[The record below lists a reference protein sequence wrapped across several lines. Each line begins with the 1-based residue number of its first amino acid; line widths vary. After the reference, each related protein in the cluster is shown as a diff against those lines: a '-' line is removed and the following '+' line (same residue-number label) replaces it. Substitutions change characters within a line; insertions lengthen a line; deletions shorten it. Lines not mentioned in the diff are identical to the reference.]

1 MLCQSSNTYKN
12 KNNPGYPIC
21 KGSETPGEEHRLRG
35 QAG

>member
-21 KGSETPGEEHRLRG
+21 EGSETPGEEHRLWG